1 MVSEIVPPPL
11 RGRVRVGGIDTTQ
24 AWFWTPSWQ
33 KREREA
39 SKDIRS
45 GRVRRY
51 KAAKDFLRSLG
62 E

>member
-1 MVSEIVPPPL
+1 MIAERILL
-11 RGRVRVGGIDTTQ
+11 RPHKMIDSTQ
-24 AWFWTPSWQ
+24 AWFWTRAWR

-51 KAAKDFLRSLG
+51 TTGKDFVRSLS